1 VDDERVIAD
10 TLATI
15 LRREGYETAAAYDG
29 SSALTLC
36 ETFGPE
42 LVISDVV
49 MLPGMSGIDLAIRIR
64 QQYPGCKILLFSGQA
79 ATAGLLDE
87 ARRKGH
93 EFELLAKPIHPKEL
107 LARIDGIREEAQP
120 EAQPQAQPQL

>member
-1 VDDERVIAD
+1 MRTEGRLLVVDDERVIAD

-15 LRREGYETAAAYDG
+15 LRQQGYETAAAYDG
-29 SSALTLC
+29 NSALTLC

-49 MLPGMSGIDLAIRIR
+49 MPGMSGIDLAIRIR

-79 ATAGLLDE
+79 ATSGLLDE

-107 LARIDGIREEAQP
+107 LARIDGIKEEAQP
-120 EAQPQAQPQL
+120 QL